1 VKPFLR
7 LAGYSLLLSCALSP
21 LAAQSDPATDPAAD
35 PAVATNVAQAA
46 RDRQARR
53 IFGII
58 PNYRTSETLHP
69 YAPIPGKEKFR
80 LATQDSFDRGT
91 ILLAA
96 AFAGGDQIS
105 DSEKSYGQGV
115 EGYAKYWAAEYGTF
129 VIGNYMT
136 EAIFPTVLHQDP
148 RYFRMACCGW
158 KRLGYAMGQIFW
170 THSDTGRGQFNFSEV
185 GGNAAAVGISE
196 IYYRDDRNAADF
208 ASGLATQ
215 LGVDMAVN
223 VLKEFWPDI
232 DRALSRRR
240 ESRIQ

>member
-7 LAGYSLLLSCALSP
+7 FAGYFLFIGWALSP
-21 LAAQSDPATDPAAD
+21 LHAQSDPAAD
-35 PAVATNVAQAA
+35 PAVDTNVAQAA
-46 RDRQARR
+46 RQRQARR
-53 IFGII
+53 VFGII

-69 YAPIPGKEKFR
+69 YVPISAKEKFH

-96 AFAGGDQIS
+96 AFAGGDQIT

-115 EGYAKYWAAEYGTF
+115 EGYAKYWGAEYATF
-129 VIGNYMT
+129 IVGNYLT
-136 EAIFPTVLHQDP
+136 EGVFPTVLHQDP
-148 RYFRMACCGW
+148 RYFRLACCGW
-158 KRLGYAMGQIFW
+158 KRLGYAVGQIFW

-196 IYYRDDRNAADF
+196 IYYRDDRNAANF

-232 DRALSRRR
+232 DRSLSRHR
-240 ESRIQ
+240 EERMH